1 MQRHAII
8 AGAQLA
14 FGMRVSS
21 HGRESNIDFSQEN
34 RKMAAVGVTITGKL
48 YDRINR
54 TTQNVVLIGDAHL
67 TDLEVGGGP
76 ILPGGGWP
84 GGPDEPPPRPQPRP
98 PGIWGPTDPRPT
110 PPIALP
116 PKPVDPPVDP
126 QPPGDLVVKPPP
138 EGGGWAYV
146 SAWGWGYFPGDNP
159 VGGPKR

>member
-116 PKPVDPPVDP
+116 QPPDPPEV
-126 QPPGDLVVKPPP
+126 PPGTPPNSVVK
-138 EGGGWAYV
+138 
-146 SAWGWGYFPGDNP
+146 SAPDSGGWGYYTDANASLYSAYRPA
-159 VGGPKR
+159 